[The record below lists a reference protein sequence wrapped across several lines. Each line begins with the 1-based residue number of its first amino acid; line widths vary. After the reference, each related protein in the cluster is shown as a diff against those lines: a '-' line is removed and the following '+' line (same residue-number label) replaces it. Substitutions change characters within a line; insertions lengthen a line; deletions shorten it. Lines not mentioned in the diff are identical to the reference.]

1 MLDEYVVQ
9 DSMQAR
15 AILNPA
21 RLRVLLA
28 FDVPKTSAQVAR
40 EIGEVP
46 NRVGHHIRLLRQ
58 LGLLVMCYRQG
69 RRVFLERKARNFRI
83 PFSLTPYSSLEEALG
98 LASAEILQLLRQA
111 VVHWQQ
117 ELDEEF
123 ILVGEDFPK
132 LPRSPV
138 KILDLVLTS
147 EQVAM
152 LEEMLRNLSN
162 NGKRGV
168 AGRRYKL
175 AVLLA
180 PVH

>member
-1 MLDEYVVQ
+1 M
-9 DSMQAR
+9 
-15 AILNPA
+15 
-21 RLRVLLA
+21 
-28 FDVPKTSAQVAR
+28 
-40 EIGEVP
+40 
-46 NRVGHHIRLLRQ
+46 
-58 LGLLVMCYRQG
+58 
-69 RRVFLERKARNFRI
+69 
-83 PFSLTPYSSLEEALG
+83 EEALG

-111 VVHWQQ
+111 VAHWQQ

-162 NGKRGV
+162 NGKRGI

>member
-1 MLDEYVVQ
+1 
-9 DSMQAR
+9 
-15 AILNPA
+15 
-21 RLRVLLA
+21 
-28 FDVPKTSAQVAR
+28 
-40 EIGEVP
+40 
-46 NRVGHHIRLLRQ
+46 
-58 LGLLVMCYRQG
+58 
-69 RRVFLERKARNFRI
+69 
-83 PFSLTPYSSLEEALG
+83 LEEALG

-111 VVHWQQ
+111 VAHWQQ

>member
-1 MLDEYVVQ
+1 MVYEYIVQ
-9 DSMQAR
+9 EPRQVQ

-40 EIGEVP
+40 ELGEPP
-46 NRVGHHIRLLRQ
+46 NRVGHHIRLLLE
-58 LGLLVMCYRQG
+58 LGLLVVCYRQG
-69 RRVFLERKARNFRI
+69 RKVFLERKARNFKI
-83 PFSLTPYSSLEEALG
+83 PFFLTPYSGLEETLG
-98 LASAEILQLLRQA
+98 LASTEILQMLRQA

-123 ILVGEDFPK
+123 ILLGEDIPR

-138 KILDLVLTS
+138 KILDLKLTG

-152 LEEMLRNLSN
+152 LEETIHNLSN
-162 NGKRGV
+162 SNGCEV

-175 AVLLA
+175 AVLLI
-180 PVH
+180 PLS

>member
-1 MLDEYVVQ
+1 M
-9 DSMQAR
+9 
-15 AILNPA
+15 
-21 RLRVLLA
+21 
-28 FDVPKTSAQVAR
+28 
-40 EIGEVP
+40 
-46 NRVGHHIRLLRQ
+46 
-58 LGLLVMCYRQG
+58 
-69 RRVFLERKARNFRI
+69 
-83 PFSLTPYSSLEEALG
+83 EEALG

-111 VVHWQQ
+111 VAHWQQ